1 MPSEE
6 KSSHEAGGGRVESV
20 HGGET
25 VEVIEKPEAMNNP
38 DCEHE
43 WERDLTET
51 DFVAYK
57 CVKDKCGIITL

>member
-1 MPSEE
+1 MPSKE
-6 KSSHEAGGGRVESV
+6 SNHEPSGKRVESI

-25 VEVIEKPEAMNNP
+25 VELIDKLEAMNDP

-57 CVKDKCGIITL
+57 CIKDNCGNIVL